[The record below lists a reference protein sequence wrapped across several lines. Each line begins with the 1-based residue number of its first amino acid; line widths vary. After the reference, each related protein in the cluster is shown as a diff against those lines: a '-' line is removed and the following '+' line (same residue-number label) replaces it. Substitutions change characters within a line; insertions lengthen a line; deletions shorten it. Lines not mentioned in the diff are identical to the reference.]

1 MSLDWEAI
9 SAVADL
15 VGAFAVVCSL
25 VYVGFQV
32 RADRQATVAATIQAR
47 QAGTR
52 EILLAQATST
62 ELGSLLGDIYEQA
75 GRKLP
80 GMQALEDTYG
90 LTPKEAYRVCCLWVA
105 LFRKYEADLDLP
117 LTRTEKK
124 HAVSLIRMINDG
136 PTAAWWPEA
145 KPWFTEEFIDK
156 VEGAK
161 SH

>member
-62 ELGSLLGDIYEQA
+62 ELGA
-75 GRKLP
+75 
-80 GMQALEDTYG
+80 
-90 LTPKEAYRVCCLWVA
+90 
-105 LFRKYEADLDLP
+105 
-117 LTRTEKK
+117 
-124 HAVSLIRMINDG
+124 
-136 PTAAWWPEA
+136 
-145 KPWFTEEFIDK
+145 
-156 VEGAK
+156 
-161 SH
+161 